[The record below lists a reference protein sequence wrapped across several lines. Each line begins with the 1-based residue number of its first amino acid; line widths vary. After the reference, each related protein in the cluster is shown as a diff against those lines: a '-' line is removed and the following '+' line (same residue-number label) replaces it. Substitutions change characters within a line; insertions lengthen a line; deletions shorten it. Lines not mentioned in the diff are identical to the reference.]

1 MFHNS
6 MAMSEPLP
14 PKDQQGLMQVAKLG
28 TALSFGALTGSLWA
42 MDAGPTGLRF
52 KFSAG
57 VMVAAL
63 VGVVVAFVYWRLLQK
78 MIATDEKSTA
88 AGTDGKD
95 SVDYKKFV
103 GFTILLFV
111 ATLLAFLYPLRYAP
125 SEKHQD
131 IAFGMVLAFACI
143 AGVARVVWWLKK
155 VLDEDDQ
162 QNRR

>member
-1 MFHNS
+1 
-6 MAMSEPLP
+6 MSDQPT
-14 PKDQQGLMQVAKLG
+14 PKDPRDFLLLAKLA

-42 MDAGPTGLRF
+42 MEIGPSGFGF

-57 VMVAAL
+57 VILAAL
-63 VGVVVAFVYWRLLQK
+63 VGVVAAFIYWRLLQK
-78 MIATDEKSTA
+78 LIVSREKSVR
-88 AGTDGKD
+88 AGAEGQA
-95 SVDYKKFV
+95 SVDFKKFV
-103 GFTILLFV
+103 GFTVLLFV
-111 ATLLAFLYPLRYAP
+111 ATLLAFLYPLRFAP

-155 VLDEDDQ
+155 VLDEDDK